1 MKIVIVSTAYPLR
14 GGIAQYTGIL
24 YKKLKARGHGV
35 NVLTFKR
42 QYPGIFFPGKTQLEV
57 SQDESVK
64 IPTEPILDSVNPI
77 SWFQASG
84 RIKRMCPD
92 LIIFKYWMPFFAPC
106 FGTICRRSKK
116 NSEPKILYICDN
128 VIPHEKR
135 PGDIA
140 LTRFAFK
147 KADFFIVQSQVV
159 RDQLLSLFPHA
170 NYKLI
175 PHPVY
180 DIFGEVMEKTVAKK
194 KLGLGEPNVI
204 LFFGYV
210 RAYKGLD
217 LLLKAMPLIL
227 QKKKVQ
233 LLVVGEFYENE
244 NDFLML
250 TKELNI
256 MENVQFYSEFVPN
269 EKVGLYFSAADLV
282 VLPYK
287 SATQS
292 GIVQV
297 AYHLNKPCVVTDVG
311 GLAEV
316 VIDNKTGYV
325 VEPESPQAIADAV
338 IRFYSEGKEPE
349 FSQNVREEK
358 QKYSWDNMMTVIEN
372 FMNTN

>member
-1 MKIVIVSTAYPLR
+1 MKITIVSTAYPLR
-14 GGIAQYTGIL
+14 GGIAQYVGIL
-24 YKKLKARGHGV
+24 YKKLEQRGHHV

-42 QYPGIFFPGKTQLEV
+42 QYPKIFFPGKTQLEV
-57 SQDESVK
+57 SQDDSVK
-64 IPTEPILDSVNPI
+64 IPTEPILDSINPI
-77 SWFQASG
+77 TWIQAS
-84 RIKRMCPD
+84 RKIKQFNSD

-106 FGTICRRSKK
+106 FGTICQQSKK
-116 NSEPKILYICDN
+116 NSGPRILYICDN

-140 LTRFAFK
+140 LTRFAFRN
-147 KADFFIVQSQVV
+147 ADFFIVQSQVV
-159 RDQLLSLFPHA
+159 REELLSLFPNAH
-170 NYKLI
+170 YKLI

-180 DIFGEVMEKTVAKK
+180 DIFGKAIEKNVAQKTI
-194 KLGLGEPNVI
+194 GLSDTKVI

-217 LLLKAMPLIL
+217 LLLKAMPIIL
-227 QKKKVQ
+227 QKQKVK

-244 NDFLML
+244 NDYHQLA
-250 TKELNI
+250 KELNI
-256 MENVQFYSEFVPN
+256 SEHVQFYSEFVPN
-269 EKVGLYFSAADLV
+269 EKVSLFFSAADLV

-316 VIDNKTGYV
+316 VIDNRTGFV
-325 VEPESPQAIADAV
+325 VESESPPAIAEAV
-338 IRFYSEGKEPE
+338 IRFYSENKERE
-349 FSQNVREEK
+349 FSRNVSKVKR
-358 QKYSWDNMMTVIEN
+358 KYSWDNMITAIEN
-372 FMNTN
+372 FMS